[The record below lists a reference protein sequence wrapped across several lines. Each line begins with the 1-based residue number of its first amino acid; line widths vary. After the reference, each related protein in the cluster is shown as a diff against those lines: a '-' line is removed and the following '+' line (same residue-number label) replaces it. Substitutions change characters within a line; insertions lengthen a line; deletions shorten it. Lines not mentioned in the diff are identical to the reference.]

1 MRKNKLGDFILN
13 MVADHVDN
21 EIVLHAKSKKSDA
34 DWYGDFNYFGNPLDR
49 YHESKMCHVEYEYGS
64 GRGCGAASMTVTTT
78 MKFLEMMGWEDDL
91 KYQIKK

>member
-21 EIVLHAKSKKSDA
+21 EIVLYAKSKESDA

-64 GRGCGAASMTVTTT
+64 GRGCGVSSMTVTTT
-78 MKFLEMMGWEDDL
+78 MKFLEMMGWEDDSQ
-91 KYQIKK
+91 YQIKL